1 MLFPYFIQYHNKEP
15 NGKSALSTGA
25 GKKLHYY
32 STGDSFYPRDWLWLI
47 VFDSGVSNFLHVIIG
62 VLKKDS
68 EV

>member
-32 STGDSFYPRDWLWLI
+32 STRDWLWLI